1 MCAVSSDSPNQRAA
15 AIELRG
21 ITKAFPG
28 VTANK
33 EISLTIE
40 AGEIH
45 ALLGENGAGKSTLIS
60 ILAGLNQPDAGII
73 LIGGIE
79 RRILSPRNSL
89 DFGIGTVFQHVLLAK
104 TLSVIEN
111 LMLGGGWRKKY
122 DKEPA
127 LRRFQELCGL
137 LAVKLDANAP
147 VGSLSLGQRQQVEI
161 MRALWRGGERVLI
174 LDEPTSMLTPQG
186 VVELGEVIKRLR
198 DDGVAIV
205 FVTHKLRE
213 AYELCDRISVLRDGR
228 LAGQIEPKD
237 RAQMDEKDTLDE
249 IVRMMFGQ
257 SSQEETLDEAP
268 NRALEKED
276 KEVLLTP
283 ASSEISLQ
291 VKKVSTTAISGE
303 CSLREVSF
311 QVAKGEIFGVA
322 GIDGNGQKH
331 LAEILAGQRDVASGQ
346 IKLNGENISTL
357 RVSGRRGRGV
367 RYLTDDR
374 IGEGIVSEHPVATN
388 LVLKSIGEEPYWHR
402 GLTMWRK
409 IYEFAKNQIR
419 IFDIRTPSERTP
431 IGRLSGGNIQKTLFA
446 REITEDADM
455 LILNKPTYGLD
466 SHNIQLARERIRNGA
481 SKGIT
486 TILISTELEELIE
499 LANRIGVMYQ
509 GHMVGIVEANPGL
522 ENQIGLLMTGASR
535 A

>member
-161 MRALWRGGERVLI
+161 MRALWRGGERVLV

-213 AYELCDRISVLRDGR
+213 AYELCDRISVLRDGC

-237 RAQMDEKDTLDE
+237 RAQMDEKDTLNE
-249 IVRMMFGQ
+249 IVRMMFDQ
-257 SSQEETLDEAP
+257 SNQEEVLDETP
-268 NRALEKED
+268 NRALEKAG
-276 KEVLLTP
+276 KEVLLPP
-283 ASSEISLQ
+283 ALRSSGLYIVHSPLPLLPWRPILSPLGSLQ
-291 VKKVSTTAISGE
+291 H
-303 CSLREVSF
+303 CRW
-311 QVAKGEIFGVA
+311 
-322 GIDGNGQKH
+322 H
-331 LAEILAGQRDVASGQ
+331 L
-346 IKLNGENISTL
+346 
-357 RVSGRRGRGV
+357 
-367 RYLTDDR
+367 
-374 IGEGIVSEHPVATN
+374 
-388 LVLKSIGEEPYWHR
+388 
-402 GLTMWRK
+402 
-409 IYEFAKNQIR
+409 
-419 IFDIRTPSERTP
+419 
-431 IGRLSGGNIQKTLFA
+431 
-446 REITEDADM
+446 
-455 LILNKPTYGLD
+455 
-466 SHNIQLARERIRNGA
+466 
-481 SKGIT
+481 
-486 TILISTELEELIE
+486 
-499 LANRIGVMYQ
+499 
-509 GHMVGIVEANPGL
+509 
-522 ENQIGLLMTGASR
+522 
-535 A
+535 

>member
-33 EISLTIE
+33 EISLTID

-73 LIGGIE
+73 LIGGNE
-79 RRILSPRNSL
+79 RRILSPRHSL

-186 VVELGEVIKRLR
+186 VVRV
-198 DDGVAIV
+198 
-205 FVTHKLRE
+205 
-213 AYELCDRISVLRDGR
+213 GR
-228 LAGQIEPKD
+228 SD
-237 RAQMDEKDTLDE
+237 
-249 IVRMMFGQ
+249 
-257 SSQEETLDEAP
+257 
-268 NRALEKED
+268 
-276 KEVLLTP
+276 
-283 ASSEISLQ
+283 
-291 VKKVSTTAISGE
+291 
-303 CSLREVSF
+303 
-311 QVAKGEIFGVA
+311 
-322 GIDGNGQKH
+322 
-331 LAEILAGQRDVASGQ
+331 
-346 IKLNGENISTL
+346 
-357 RVSGRRGRGV
+357 
-367 RYLTDDR
+367 
-374 IGEGIVSEHPVATN
+374 
-388 LVLKSIGEEPYWHR
+388 
-402 GLTMWRK
+402 
-409 IYEFAKNQIR
+409 
-419 IFDIRTPSERTP
+419 
-431 IGRLSGGNIQKTLFA
+431 
-446 REITEDADM
+446 
-455 LILNKPTYGLD
+455 
-466 SHNIQLARERIRNGA
+466 
-481 SKGIT
+481 
-486 TILISTELEELIE
+486 
-499 LANRIGVMYQ
+499 
-509 GHMVGIVEANPGL
+509 
-522 ENQIGLLMTGASR
+522 
-535 A
+535 

>member
-1 MCAVSSDSPNQRAA
+1 VCAVSNDSPNQRAT

-28 VTANK
+28 VTANN
-33 EISLTIE
+33 EISLTID

-60 ILAGLNQPDAGII
+60 ILAGLNQPDAGLI
-73 LIGGIE
+73 LIDGNE
-79 RRILSPRNSL
+79 RQILSPRHSL

-111 LMLGGGWRKKY
+111 LMLGGGWLEKY
-122 DKEPA
+122 ERGPA

-137 LAVKLDANAP
+137 LSVKLDPHAP

-186 VVELGEVIKRLR
+186 VAELGEVIKRLR

-213 AYELCDRISVLRDGR
+213 AYEFCDRISVLRDGW
-228 LAGQIEPKD
+228 LAGQIGPED
-237 RAQMDEKDTLDE
+237 RARMNEKDTLDE

-257 SSQEETLDEAP
+257 SAQEGGVDGAP
-268 NRALEKED
+268 NRVLENEEKEA
-276 KEVLLTP
+276 LLAA

-291 VKKVSTTAISGE
+291 VNKISTTAISGE

-331 LAEILAGQRDVASGQ
+331 LAEILAGQRDIASGQ
-346 IKLNGENISTL
+346 INLNGKDISAL
-357 RVSGRRGRGV
+357 RVSGRRDRGV

-388 LVLKSIGEEPYWHR
+388 LVLKSIGEEPYWNR
-402 GLTMWRK
+402 GLTMWKK
-409 IYEFAKNQIR
+409 IYEFAKKQIK

-431 IGRLSGGNIQKTLFA
+431 IGRLSGGNIQKALFA

-455 LILNKPTYGLD
+455 LVLNKPTYGLD
-466 SHNIQLARERIRNGA
+466 SHNIQLARERIRNAA
-481 SKGIT
+481 SKGVT

-509 GHMVGIVEANPGL
+509 GHMVGIVEADPGL
-522 ENQIGLLMTGASR
+522 ESQIGRLMTGASR

>member
-111 LMLGGGWRKKY
+111 LMLGGNWRKKY

-127 LRRFQELCGL
+127 LQRFQELCGL
-137 LAVKLDANAP
+137 LAVELDANAP

-237 RAQMDEKDTLDE
+237 RAQ
-249 IVRMMFGQ
+249 
-257 SSQEETLDEAP
+257 SS
-268 NRALEKED
+268 
-276 KEVLLTP
+276 
-283 ASSEISLQ
+283 
-291 VKKVSTTAISGE
+291 
-303 CSLREVSF
+303 
-311 QVAKGEIFGVA
+311 
-322 GIDGNGQKH
+322 
-331 LAEILAGQRDVASGQ
+331 
-346 IKLNGENISTL
+346 
-357 RVSGRRGRGV
+357 
-367 RYLTDDR
+367 
-374 IGEGIVSEHPVATN
+374 
-388 LVLKSIGEEPYWHR
+388 
-402 GLTMWRK
+402 
-409 IYEFAKNQIR
+409 
-419 IFDIRTPSERTP
+419 
-431 IGRLSGGNIQKTLFA
+431 
-446 REITEDADM
+446 
-455 LILNKPTYGLD
+455 
-466 SHNIQLARERIRNGA
+466 
-481 SKGIT
+481 
-486 TILISTELEELIE
+486 
-499 LANRIGVMYQ
+499 
-509 GHMVGIVEANPGL
+509 
-522 ENQIGLLMTGASR
+522 
-535 A
+535 